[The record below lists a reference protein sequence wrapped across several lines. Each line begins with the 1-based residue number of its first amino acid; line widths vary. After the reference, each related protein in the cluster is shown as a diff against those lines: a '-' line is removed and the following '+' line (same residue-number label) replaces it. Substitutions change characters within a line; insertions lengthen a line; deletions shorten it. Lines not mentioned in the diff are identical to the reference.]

1 MIYNIVY
8 FINVFK
14 LDLCTN
20 FFKNIILMKYSKY
33 LITSAF
39 TLFFLTACSSDDGDT
54 TTPDSPKTPI
64 ETPTSEN
71 TGTTG
76 ATGSTG
82 MTETPTSTNS
92 TIIEQNVT
100 TATLSTGWKKSDKLA
115 GFTGDGYIVWE
126 GAPQFWKGAEQIGK
140 TGLLTFPIK
149 IQTPGTYQI
158 QLKTYIAKKDPD
170 KPNTEHNDTWVRL
183 PDADDFF
190 AKRGTSIVYPKGSG
204 KTPNP
209 EGENGNGFFKAYMN
223 INDEWTYTTGTFD
236 NNFHEIFAT
245 FDKAGDYSF
254 EIAPRSDFHAINS
267 FRLILQKP

>member
-1 MIYNIVY
+1 
-8 FINVFK
+8 
-14 LDLCTN
+14 
-20 FFKNIILMKYSKY
+20 MKYSKY
-33 LITSAF
+33 LATSIFA
-39 TLFFLTACSSDDGDT
+39 LSFLIACSSDDENNA
-54 TTPDSPKTPI
+54 TPNTSKTPTEAPTDSGSTGGNENTPTTK
-64 ETPTSEN
+64 ETPTSV
-71 TGTTG
+71 
-76 ATGSTG
+76 
-82 MTETPTSTNS
+82 NS
-92 TIIEQNVT
+92 TVIEQDVST
-100 TATLSTGWKKSDKLA
+100 TTLSSGWKKSNSLA

-126 GAPQFWKGAEQIGK
+126 GTPQFWKGAEQIGK

-190 AKRGTSIVYPKGSG
+190 AKKGTSIVYPKGSG

-245 FDKAGDYSF
+245 FNETGDYTF
-254 EIAPRSDFHAINS
+254 EIAPRSDFHAIDS
-267 FRLILQKP
+267 FKLTLQ